1 MFKCVGRRTEL
12 TFPSGS
18 LASGKGLCGVSGVLL
33 LSLPLLALVVRLG
46 LDIGLDRGLGKA
58 VLIGRLFS
66 V

>member
-1 MFKCVGRRTEL
+1 M
-12 TFPSGS
+12 
-18 LASGKGLCGVSGVLL
+18 SGVLL

-46 LDIGLDRGLGKA
+46 LDIGLDRGLGRA